1 MVVAYTLVLA
11 VWLVHF
17 IVTVSLVVARIVVG
31 RLWTV
36 LGALVGLLSPR
47 RGIYGLL

>member
-1 MVVAYTLVLA
+1 MIVAYTLVAA

-17 IVTVSLVVARIVVG
+17 VVLVGLVVARIVFE

-36 LGALVGLLSPR
+36 FGAFA
-47 RGIYGLL
+47 GILYAQRWR